1 MANEAGSR
9 LTHLR
14 ADGRA
19 EMVDIGAK
27 QETERAA
34 IAAGAVVMAPETLQA
49 ILKGDA
55 KKGDVI
61 AVARIAGIMAA
72 KKTHDLIP
80 LCHPLA
86 LTKVAVEIAPDESLP
101 GLRVEATARIT
112 GKTGVEMEALTAV
125 SVACLT
131 IYDMAKALDKAMVI
145 TDIRL
150 VEKRGGKS
158 GTWRMEDAG
167 HGAASR

>member
-1 MANEAGSR
+1 MANEAGDS

-19 EMVDIGAK
+19 EMVDVGAK
-27 QETERAA
+27 QETERTA
-34 IAAGAVVMAPETLQA
+34 IAAGAVVMSAETLQA
-49 ILKGDA
+49 ILRGDA

-86 LTKVAVEIAPDESLP
+86 LTKVSVEIEPDAALP
-101 GLRVEATARIT
+101 GLRVEAMARVT
-112 GKTGVEMEALTAV
+112 GKTGVEMEALTAA

-150 VEKRGGKS
+150 LEKKGGKS
-158 GTWRMEDAG
+158 GTWRAEDAG
-167 HGAASR
+167 RGAASR